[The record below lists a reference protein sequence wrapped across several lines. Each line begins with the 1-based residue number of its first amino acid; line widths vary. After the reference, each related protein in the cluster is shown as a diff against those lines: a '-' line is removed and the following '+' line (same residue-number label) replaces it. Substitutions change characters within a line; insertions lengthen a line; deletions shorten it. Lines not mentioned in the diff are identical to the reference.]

1 MKISKTWM
9 VIIAIILIIIGYN
22 VFKALTKSPTQ
33 GLVTEKIQKGEVLQE
48 VSETGSVRATQNIS
62 LGFKSVGKVSK
73 IDVAVGDKVKKGD
86 ILAELESGQISAQIK
101 SAKAALDYT
110 INQHD
115 SGVALAEDDLQSAY
129 SNVQNILNDA
139 YTKIYNAYNI
149 VVNLQNNYFMIMDV
163 AGVKV
168 SNSKAD
174 IKQNMQDA
182 KFYLDGVKTN
192 TGIDSAISETLI
204 DLDNVANDLR
214 IIREQCD
221 SGSYYNSVT
230 TADKSSLDLQKGYIN
245 QASSNIVTAQTS
257 ISSYKIALK
266 KAQDISAGSN
276 NISSDSSDKSSQV
289 QQAQA
294 NIAALQSQL
303 NDNYL
308 VSPINGIITEIN
320 TKKGQIVSPSQ
331 SVINMLS
338 SEPFQIKVDI
348 YEQDI
353 VNVKV
358 GDKAKID
365 LVAFPKK
372 TFEGKVMSIDPA
384 ETIVDNV
391 VYYEVTIEFPNQP
404 QGIRSGM
411 TADITIEASKK
422 ENVLRIPK
430 NAVVQIDGTQTV
442 QVVVNGKIGN
452 RTITTGLEGNDYFEV
467 KSGLNEGDEIITGKG
482 L

>member
-9 VIIAIILIIIGYN
+9 VIIAVILIIIGYN
-22 VFKALTKSPTQ
+22 VFKTLTKSPTQ

-62 LGFKSVGKVSK
+62 LGFKSIGKVSK

-86 ILAELESGQISAQIK
+86 ILAELESSQISAQIK
-101 SAKAALDYT
+101 SAKATLNYT

-115 SGVALAEDDLQSAY
+115 SGVALAQDNLQSAY

-139 YTKIYNAYNI
+139 YTKVYNAYN
-149 VVNLQNNYFMIMDV
+149 VVVSLQNNYFVIMDPS
-163 AGVKV
+163 GVKV
-168 SNSKAD
+168 FNSKAD
-174 IKQNMQDA
+174 IKKNMQDM
-182 KFYLDGVKTN
+182 KSYSDGAKTN
-192 TGIDSAISETLI
+192 AGVDSAISETLI
-204 DLDNVANDLR
+204 DLDNIANDLR

-230 TADKSSLDLQKGYIN
+230 AVDKSSLDTQKGYIN

-257 ISSYKIALK
+257 ISSYKIALQ
-266 KAQDISAGSN
+266 KAQDTAAGSN
-276 NISSDSSDKSSQV
+276 NASNGSSVDSSQV
-289 QQAQA
+289 QQAEA

-320 TKKGQIVSPSQ
+320 TKKGQVVSSSQ

-338 SEPFQIKVDI
+338 SDPFQIKVDI

-353 VNVKV
+353 VNIKV

-372 TFEGKVMSIDPA
+372 TFDGKVMSIDPA

-411 TADITIEASKK
+411 TADITIEANKK
-422 ENVLRIPK
+422 SNVLRIPK
-430 NAVVQIDGTQTV
+430 NAVIQIDGTQTA
-442 QVVVNGKIGN
+442 QVVKNGKVVSG
-452 RTITTGLEGNDYFEV
+452 TITTGLEGNDYFEV
-467 KSGLNEGDEIITGKG
+467 KSGLTEGEEIIVKG
-482 L
+482 S